1 MMVAT
6 IYLAGPLFTQ
16 AERRWNSDLK
26 EALERL
32 SNGGASV
39 TLPQVE
45 AEQFVDGDDIDLQGI
60 YEHCL
65 VGAVEH
71 DVLIAVLDGPDP
83 DSGTCVELAFRK
95 GRDEQFVVIG
105 VRTDFRGAEDP
116 EIGTNAMLRICD
128 EIVRFPA
135 FNESIDELAL
145 EILNAL
151 ERNVPSFKRST

>member
-1 MMVAT
+1 MTTT
-6 IYLAGPLFTQ
+6 IYWAGPLFTQ

-32 SNGGASV
+32 SKGGVSV

-45 AEQFVDGDDIDLQGI
+45 AEQFVDGDNIDLQGI

-65 VGAVEH
+65 TGAVEH
-71 DVLIAVLDGPDP
+71 DVLIGILDGPDP
-83 DSGTCVELAFRK
+83 DSGTCVELAHRK
-95 GRDEQFVVIG
+95 GRDEQLVVIG
-105 VRTDFRGAEDP
+105 VRTDFRGSEDP

-135 FNESIDELAL
+135 FNESVDELVGAIFEAL
-145 EILNAL
+145 ARHVSDFQNPA
-151 ERNVPSFKRST
+151 